1 MAAKSEETRPPQ
13 HEATPGPG
21 DGLVSEREL
30 WERFAEHRDQATRE
44 ELVRRYLPFAKNLA
58 LRYRGASES
67 FDDLLQVASL
77 GLVNAI
83 DRFDP
88 SRGTPF
94 AAFASPTILGELKR
108 HFRDRV
114 WTVRVP
120 RGLHDRMAE
129 VDKAISALT
138 VELQRSPSV
147 GEIAAKLEIDPND
160 VLEVLEANHN
170 RRPLS
175 LDRPV
180 GGDEEESPASE
191 WVGDEDEGF
200 ELVEDK
206 LALEGALPHLDERER
221 LVLQLRFVED
231 MTQSQI
237 AERIGHS
244 QMHVSRILRRTLER
258 IRAEVAEQ
266 GDGAKLGGTRRRAR
280 RCRRRGTRRR
290 RPARPGPRRP
300 GPPASRRRPAARGWP
315 AAARAPPP
323 LIGPTRSSR
332 PSSRSAMLSE
342 TWPSSKPRGALAE
355 IASLSS
361 IVSERRSTVIS
372 RRAAKAPRA
381 RLRIGATRSGWPT
394 RIAAASSTAADP
406 AGAGCRSGA
415 PSMACS
421 GRCMR
426 ISVPRST
433 PPLISK
439 LLERAAIRVRPIR
452 RLGRSMS
459 GRGRIPIPK
468 SRTTTVRPS
477 SSWVASTSSR
487 PGSSAG

>member
-1 MAAKSEETRPPQ
+1 MAAKEEETQ
-13 HEATPGPG
+13 HIQRDPSPGPG
-21 DGLVSEREL
+21 DGLTSERVL
-30 WERFAEHRDQATRE
+30 WARFAEHRDQATRE

-83 DRFDP
+83 DRFEPD
-88 SRGTPF
+88 RGTPF
-94 AAFASPTILGELKR
+94 TAFASPTILGELKR

-147 GEIAAKLEIDPND
+147 GEIAEKLNVDPTD

-191 WVGDEDEGF
+191 WVGDDDEGF

-221 LVLQLRFVED
+221 LVLRLRFVED

-237 AERIGHS
+237 AEQIGHS

-258 IRAEVAEQ
+258 IRAEVA
-266 GDGAKLGGTRRRAR
+266 GPDGGE
-280 RCRRRGTRRR
+280 
-290 RPARPGPRRP
+290 
-300 GPPASRRRPAARGWP
+300 
-315 AAARAPPP
+315 
-323 LIGPTRSSR
+323 
-332 PSSRSAMLSE
+332 E
-342 TWPSSKPRGALAE
+342 T
-355 IASLSS
+355 
-361 IVSERRSTVIS
+361 
-372 RRAAKAPRA
+372 
-381 RLRIGATRSGWPT
+381 
-394 RIAAASSTAADP
+394 
-406 AGAGCRSGA
+406 
-415 PSMACS
+415 
-421 GRCMR
+421 
-426 ISVPRST
+426 
-433 PPLISK
+433 
-439 LLERAAIRVRPIR
+439 
-452 RLGRSMS
+452 
-459 GRGRIPIPK
+459 
-468 SRTTTVRPS
+468 
-477 SSWVASTSSR
+477 
-487 PGSSAG
+487 

>member
-1 MAAKSEETRPPQ
+1 MAAKREETRTPQ
-13 HEATPGPG
+13 QDPSQRAG
-21 DGLVSEREL
+21 DGLASERAL
-30 WERFAEHRDQATRE
+30 WARFAENHDAATRE
-44 ELVRRYLPFAKNLA
+44 ELIRRYLPFAKNLA

-83 DRFDP
+83 DRFEPD
-88 SRGTPF
+88 RGTPF
-94 AAFASPTILGELKR
+94 TAFASPTILGELKR

-138 VELQRSPSV
+138 VDLQRSPSV
-147 GEIAAKLEIDPND
+147 GEIAARLEVDPND

-180 GGDEEESPASE
+180 GEEEESPASE

-266 GDGAKLGGTRRRAR
+266 
-280 RCRRRGTRRR
+280 
-290 RPARPGPRRP
+290 
-300 GPPASRRRPAARGWP
+300 
-315 AAARAPPP
+315 
-323 LIGPTRSSR
+323 
-332 PSSRSAMLSE
+332 E
-342 TWPSSKPRGALAE
+342 E
-355 IASLSS
+355 
-361 IVSERRSTVIS
+361 
-372 RRAAKAPRA
+372 
-381 RLRIGATRSGWPT
+381 
-394 RIAAASSTAADP
+394 AD
-406 AGAGCRSGA
+406 
-415 PSMACS
+415 
-421 GRCMR
+421 
-426 ISVPRST
+426 
-433 PPLISK
+433 
-439 LLERAAIRVRPIR
+439 
-452 RLGRSMS
+452 
-459 GRGRIPIPK
+459 
-468 SRTTTVRPS
+468 
-477 SSWVASTSSR
+477 
-487 PGSSAG
+487 